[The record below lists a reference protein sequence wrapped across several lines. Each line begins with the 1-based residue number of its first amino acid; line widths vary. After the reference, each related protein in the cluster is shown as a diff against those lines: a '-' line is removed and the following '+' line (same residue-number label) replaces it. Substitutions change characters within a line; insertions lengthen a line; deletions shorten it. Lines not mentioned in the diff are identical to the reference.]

1 MKFHK
6 TIGLPTCL
14 ADMEITEED
23 IPAIV
28 EKAST
33 VREWTCVPYAT
44 DKDKF
49 AKAILETDKVGKSF

>member
-1 MKFHK
+1 
-6 TIGLPTCL
+6 
-14 ADMEITEED
+14 MEITEED

-49 AKAILETDKVGKSF
+49 AKAILETDKVGQNITKINTFLLSIFQ